1 MTLTVPGFGTSI
13 ACMGTPDDDRVK
25 RREIQFSEPHPD
37 PRQADTAA
45 ALLEGLE
52 GVLLAEVQNP
62 LTLWVHYHVE
72 YTCLAHIEDL
82 LSGHGLHLDNNLLGK
97 LKRALA
103 YYTEETQRDN
113 LGCPRGESNCT
124 TKVFISSYRRREH
137 GCRDERPKHWRRYL

>member
-1 MTLTVPGFGTSI
+1 
-13 ACMGTPDDDRVK
+13 MGIQDDDRVK
-25 RREIQFSEPHPD
+25 RREIQFNALHPD

-45 ALLEGLE
+45 AILE
-52 GVLLAEVQNP
+52 GVEGVLFVQATDA

-72 YTCLAHIEDL
+72 HICLAHIEDL
-82 LSGHGLHLDNNLLGK
+82 LGQHGLHLDNNLLFK

-103 YYTEETQRDN
+103 RYTEETQRDN
-113 LGCPRGESNCT
+113 LGCPHGDSNCT